1 MKAVI
6 RHRLKEEDFT
16 LKEKILYAL
25 GGIIVI
31 GGTIY
36 IGQRL
41 VKKGIANREEK
52 KSFDEGSTAT
62 VAKQIKMAFENDG
75 WPGSNTPELRR
86 ILREVSSKEEM
97 KKVSK
102 SYQKLYNSNLFKDM
116 SDELQSTEYNE
127 MLSIIAAKPE
137 RKGQQAV
144 LDYKAW
150 AKRMKSAFEKSYGF
164 LPGTDED
171 AITAVFVEIP
181 TQAAFVEVGKAYWG
195 LYNTNL
201 LEDLKGELEFW
212 EYAEYMKIITSK
224 PKS

>member
-1 MKAVI
+1 MKEGLQ
-6 RHRLKEEDFT
+6 HRLKEEDFT

-36 IGQRL
+36 IGQKL

-86 ILREVSSKEEM
+86 ILREVDSKEEM
-97 KKVSK
+97 KKVSR

-116 SDELQSTEYNE
+116 SDELQTTEYNE
-127 MLSIIAAKPE
+127 MLSILASKPD
-137 RKGQQAV
+137 RKGQQGV
-144 LDYKAW
+144 MDYSGW
-150 AKRMKSAFEKSYGF
+150 AKRLKSAFEKSYGPF
-164 LPGTDED
+164 PGTDED

-181 TQAAFVEVGKAYWG
+181 SQAAFLEVAKAYWK
-195 LYNTNL
+195 LYNSSL
-201 LEDLKGELEFW
+201 IEDLKSELEMW
-212 EYAEYMKIITSK
+212 EYADYMKIITSK
-224 PKS
+224 PKA